1 MDLNDEMKTMMMN
14 IENHTNHINQKN
26 HSSDY
31 FNFKNIMSESRMKRM
46 NGLHRC
52 NEIEYTFTSWI

>member
-26 HSSDY
+26 HSSD
-31 FNFKNIMSESRMKRM
+31 NWTTRRSIME
-46 NGLHRC
+46 
-52 NEIEYTFTSWI
+52 TAAV